1 MRKRLLLPAA
11 VALTVLAAPGGAAA
25 ADYVPGRVI
34 VKYRDAASAE
44 KRELVEE
51 RTRTDT
57 RQALPGGS
65 KQLAIQDGSSVS
77 QTVAELRQDPDVE
90 YAVPDYVAHASAL
103 YPNDPG
109 FRRQWNFSGPFGVDM
124 PDAWSIARRRGAPG
138 GRGVVVAVLDTG
150 VAYRRLGR
158 RFRRAPDLR
167 HFAHG
172 YDFVN
177 HDRRPLDLNGHGT
190 FVAGTIAESTNNRR
204 AVAGIAYRARIMPV
218 RVLDAFGGGDTV
230 AIARGIRWAVRHGAN
245 VINMSLEFDA
255 SVRASQ
261 IPDIVSAIHYAHRR
275 RVVVVAAAG
284 NQADSVVAYP
294 ARARGVIAVGAT
306 TVRGCQAEYSD
317 SGNDIDVVAPG
328 GGYDAPNNDNPW
340 DASHCDPDAPRRFIY
355 QQTFTHSPRRF
366 SLPGGYEGTSM
377 ASPHVAGL
385 AALIIATHRL
395 GRHPS
400 ANAVEEQIER
410 TARDAGAPGFDPRYG
425 HGIIDAATAL
435 R

>member
-1 MRKRLLLPAA
+1 MKRRMLLPAA
-11 VALTVLAAPGGAAA
+11 VALAALAAPAGAVA
-25 ADYVPGRVI
+25 ADYVPGQVI
-34 VKYRDAASAE
+34 VKYRDGTSATVRSQIE
-44 KRELVEE
+44 GK
-51 RTRTDT
+51 TGTDT
-57 RQALPGGS
+57 KQGLPGGS
-65 KQLAIQDGSSVS
+65 QKVAIEDGSSVP
-77 QTVAELRQDPDVE
+77 QTLAELRRDPNVA
-90 YAVPDYVAHASAL
+90 YAVPDYIAHAAAL

-109 FRRQWNFSGPFGVDM
+109 FRRQWNFSGPFGINM

-138 GRGVVVAVLDTG
+138 GRGAVVAVLDTG

-167 HFAHG
+167 HFTHG
-172 YDFVN
+172 YDFVDR
-177 HDRRPLDLNGHGT
+177 DRRPLDLNGHGT
-190 FVAGTIAESTNNRR
+190 HVSGTIAEATNNHR

-218 RVLDAFGGGDTV
+218 RVLDADGGGDTV
-230 AIARGIRWAVRHGAN
+230 AIARGIRWAARHGAN
-245 VINMSLEFDA
+245 VINLSLEFDS

-261 IPDIVSAIHYAHRR
+261 IPDIVSAIRYARRR
-275 RVVVVAAAG
+275 RVVIVAAAG

-294 ARARGVIAVGAT
+294 ARAHGVIAVAAT
-306 TVRGCQAEYSD
+306 TARGCQAEYSD
-317 SGNDIDVVAPG
+317 SGNDIDVAAPG

-340 DASHCDPDAPRRFIY
+340 DASHCNPDAPRRFIY
-355 QQTFTHSPRRF
+355 QQTFTSSPRRF

-400 ANAVEEQIER
+400 ADAVEEQIER
-410 TARDAGAPGFDPRYG
+410 TARDAGPPGFDPRYG
-425 HGIIDAATAL
+425 HGIVDAAAAL